1 MNLIHNTTGMDG
13 VSDASGAG
21 AAAIAVSAAPNQ
33 TRKSRPKAKVATA
46 RGAAAAPSTA
56 DEQETPVKSDQ
67 RTTPGKKAATATPTE
82 PASSTAVAAP
92 AKTAKSAKP
101 KTPAPTKADTV
112 LKLLRSAKGASIAA
126 IMEATGWQAHSVR
139 GFLSGHAKKKQGLA
153 VVTEVGKDGVR
164 RYRIDI
170 AAKAG

>member
-13 VSDASGAG
+13 VSDAPDAG
-21 AAAIAVSAAPNQ
+21 VAAVAVPTAAEP
-33 TRKSRPKAKVATA
+33 TRKPRAKANVATA
-46 RGAAAAPSTA
+46 HGAAAAPSTT
-56 DEQETPVKSDQ
+56 DEEATPVKSDQ
-67 RTTPGKKAATATPTE
+67 RIKPRKKAATATPTE
-82 PASSTAVAAP
+82 PASSLAIAAP
-92 AKTAKSAKP
+92 AKTAKASKP

-153 VVTEVGKDGVR
+153 VVTEVGKDGLR